1 MHIHSHDCTHMYF
14 HDQSWALTYTHDH
27 THPHSLT
34 FLHTLMFSHAHGL
47 RTPLSWPYPYTHT
60 YTQACISFKITHWHH
75 KFSWLYTY
83 TVCCVNTH
91 ASPHHILFCICT
103 YSRPHTYFCG
113 HLQCTLLLCL
123 RFSGKL
129 CVLWIFHTPAPD
141 STAFWF
147 LITPWT
153 VVLCYVVAPYFFTD
167 WATRV
172 DWGHICVNQ
181 WLWLAEDG

>member
-1 MHIHSHDCTHMYF
+1 MHSHDFTHMYF
-14 HDQSWALTYTHDH
+14 HDQSRALTYTHDH

-34 FLHTLMFSHAHGL
+34 FLHTHSCSLMHMDLGPHCHDHTL
-47 RTPLSWPYPYTHT
+47 IHTHT
-60 YTQACISFKITHWHH
+60 HRHISLSRLHIDITNSHD
-75 KFSWLYTY
+75 
-83 TVCCVNTH
+83 
-91 ASPHHILFCICT
+91 
-103 YSRPHTYFCG
+103 
-113 HLQCTLLLCL
+113 CTLTQSVVWIHMPPPTIFYFVSAHTPVPTHTFVATCNAHFLLCL
-123 RFSGKL
+123 RFSGQL

-153 VVLCYVVAPYFFTD
+153 VVLCYVVAPYFTD